1 MNSVI
6 TFVEF
11 ENQVISAKYRNLM
24 IGATVVLVDNRS
36 GDRSS
41 DPVIRVASPAPN
53 GSLRIKVPASL
64 KPGSYCLRALNAHGV
79 GVAQSAAFHID

>member
-11 ENQVISAKYRNLM
+11 ENQHISAKYCNLM
-24 IGATVVLVDNRS
+24 IGATVVLVDHTS
-36 GDRSS
+36 GDRLS

-64 KPGSYCLRALNAHGV
+64 KPGTYFLRALNAHGV
-79 GVAQSAAFHID
+79 DVAQSAAFHID

>member
-6 TFVEF
+6 TSVEF
-11 ENQVISAKYRNLM
+11 ENEHISAKYCNLM
-24 IGATVVLVDNRS
+24 VGATVVLVDNTS
-36 GDRSS
+36 GDRLS

-64 KPGSYCLRALNAHGV
+64 KPGTYFLQALNAHGV
-79 GVAQSAAFHID
+79 DVAQSVAFHID

>member
-11 ENQVISAKYRNLM
+11 ENQHISAKYCNLM
-24 IGATVVLVDNRS
+24 IGATVVLVDNTS
-36 GDRSS
+36 GDRLS
-41 DPVIRVASPAPN
+41 DPVIRIASPAPN

-64 KPGSYCLRALNAHGV
+64 KPGTYFLRALNAHGV
-79 GVAQSAAFHID
+79 DVAQSAAFHID